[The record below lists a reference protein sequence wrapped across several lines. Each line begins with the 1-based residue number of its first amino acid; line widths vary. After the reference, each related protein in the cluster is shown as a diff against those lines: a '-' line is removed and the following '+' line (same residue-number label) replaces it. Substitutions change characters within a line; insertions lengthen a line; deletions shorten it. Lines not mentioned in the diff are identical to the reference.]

1 MVLGIYL
8 VMEFTALI
16 KGIRWEWYMAPALS
30 FKEEVWIN
38 DSLVVRIRLWLFRF
52 REYDIAFMAETESVF
67 YQLMVFKEGRCCL
80 KLLCWKDGNFGNTII
95 DCQMNVLV
103 FCATFS
109 PGYSNCTLKKA
120 PTDYKMFLDYKF
132 QKPYREISLLAIY

>member
-1 MVLGIYL
+1 MNSLDKNIYARECTMNIEPNGSWYIPYHG
-8 VMEFTALI
+8 VHRPN
-16 KGIRWEWYMAPALS
+16 KRIRWGWYMAPARS

-109 PGYSNCTLKKA
+109 PDYSNCTLKKA
-120 PTDYKMFLDYKF
+120 P
-132 QKPYREISLLAIY
+132 AN